1 MAINPAMPILV
12 VDDFPLVAATIAG
25 LLRAEG
31 FHSID
36 LAYGGAG
43 ALEQMQEKAYGLVI
57 SDLKMPGVDGLELFH
72 VMKDRDELADTG
84 FVLFTGH
91 KDATTLEAAKSAGV
105 DAVMTKPITAEA
117 LNRVISDVFSTRE
130 QRWAQ

>member
-1 MAINPAMPILV
+1 MAIDLAMPILV

-25 LLRAEG
+25 LLKSEG
-31 FHSID
+31 FHRID
-36 LAYGGAG
+36 VAHGGAG

-72 VMKDRDELADTG
+72 VMKGRDGLADTG

-91 KDATTLEAAKSAGV
+91 KDPTTLDTAKSAGV
-105 DAVMTKPITAEA
+105 DAVITKPITAEA
-117 LNRVISDVFSTRE
+117 LSRVISDVFSRRE
-130 QRWAQ
+130 QRWTQ